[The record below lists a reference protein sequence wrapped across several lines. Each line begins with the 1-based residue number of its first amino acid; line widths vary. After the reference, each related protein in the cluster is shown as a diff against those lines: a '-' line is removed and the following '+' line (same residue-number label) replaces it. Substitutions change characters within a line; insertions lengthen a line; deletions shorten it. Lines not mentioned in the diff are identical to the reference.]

1 MSFYPDTA
9 TFYVVMTDL
18 FGRVIAAPG
27 VLKPLTDGKVL
38 LRMTVTEPDA
48 VLIVDGRSN
57 PPRFIPGPAGPVSG
71 QPDIGLRIPADV
83 LHNVWLNRMR
93 LRDAFMAGKM
103 HLDTSPLP
111 RAGPAQQPHRHV
123 PLHGTDLPPGVARA
137 RDDEVA
143 QLFRPTTPTPHSS
156 PCRAWHHGE

>member
-1 MSFYPDTA
+1 MPFYPDTA

-48 VLIVDGRSN
+48 VLIVDGRLN
-57 PPRFIPGPAGPVSG
+57 PPRFIPGPTVPVSG

-103 HLDTSPLP
+103 HLDTSPL
-111 RAGPAQQPHRHV
+111 RALGLLSSLTGMFRFTEQIYPQVLRE
-123 PLHGTDLPPGVARA
+123 HGMMK
-137 RDDEVA
+137 
-143 QLFRPTTPTPHSS
+143 
-156 PCRAWHHGE
+156 

>member
-1 MSFYPDTA
+1 MPFYPDTA

-38 LRMTVTEPDA
+38 LRMTVTGPDA

-57 PPRFIPGPAGPVSG
+57 PPRFITGSTGLAGG
-71 QPDIGLRIPADV
+71 RPDIGLRIPADV

-103 HLDTSPLP
+103 HLDTSPL
-111 RAGPAQQPHRHV
+111 RALGLLSSLTGMFRFTEQIYPQVLRE
-123 PLHGTDLPPGVARA
+123 HGMMK
-137 RDDEVA
+137 
-143 QLFRPTTPTPHSS
+143 
-156 PCRAWHHGE
+156 

>member
-1 MSFYPDTA
+1 MPFYPDTA

-48 VLIVDGRSN
+48 VLIVDGRLN
-57 PPRFIPGPAGPVSG
+57 PPRFIPGPTGPGAAGDVSG

-103 HLDTSPLP
+103 HLDTSPL
-111 RAGPAQQPHRHV
+111 RALGLLSSLTGMFRFTEQIYPQVLRE
-123 PLHGTDLPPGVARA
+123 HGMMK
-137 RDDEVA
+137 
-143 QLFRPTTPTPHSS
+143 
-156 PCRAWHHGE
+156 

>member
-18 FGRVIAAPG
+18 FGRVMAAPG

-57 PPRFIPGPAGPVSG
+57 PPRFITGSAGPVGG

-83 LHNVWLNRMR
+83 LHNVWLNRIR

-103 HLDTSPLP
+103 HLDTSPL
-111 RAGPAQQPHRHV
+111 RALGLLSSLTGMFRFTEQIYPQVLRE
-123 PLHGTDLPPGVARA
+123 HGMLK
-137 RDDEVA
+137 
-143 QLFRPTTPTPHSS
+143 
-156 PCRAWHHGE
+156 

>member
-1 MSFYPDTA
+1 MPFYPDTA

-48 VLIVDGRSN
+48 VLIVDGRTN
-57 PPRFIPGPAGPVSG
+57 PPRFITGSAGSAG
-71 QPDIGLRIPADV
+71 SRPDIGLRIPADV
-83 LHNVWLNRMR
+83 LHNVWLNRIR

-103 HLDTSPLP
+103 HLDTSPL
-111 RAGPAQQPHRHV
+111 RALGLLSSLTGMFRFTEQIYPQVLRE
-123 PLHGTDLPPGVARA
+123 HGML
-137 RDDEVA
+137 
-143 QLFRPTTPTPHSS
+143 
-156 PCRAWHHGE
+156 

>member
-1 MSFYPDTA
+1 MPFYPDTA

-48 VLIVDGRSN
+48 VLIVDGRMN
-57 PPRFIPGPAGPVSG
+57 PPRFIAGPNGPVSG

-103 HLDTSPLP
+103 HMDTSPL
-111 RAGPAQQPHRHV
+111 RALGLLSSLTGMFRFTEQIYPQVLRE
-123 PLHGTDLPPGVARA
+123 HGMLK
-137 RDDEVA
+137 
-143 QLFRPTTPTPHSS
+143 
-156 PCRAWHHGE
+156 

>member
-1 MSFYPDTA
+1 MPFYPDAA

-38 LRMTVTEPDA
+38 LRMTVTGPDA

-57 PPRFIPGPAGPVSG
+57 PPRFITGAIGPVGG

-83 LHNVWLNRMR
+83 LHNVWLNRIR

-103 HLDTSPLP
+103 HLDTSPL
-111 RAGPAQQPHRHV
+111 RALGLLSSLTGMFRFTEQIYPQVLRE
-123 PLHGTDLPPGVARA
+123 HGML
-137 RDDEVA
+137 
-143 QLFRPTTPTPHSS
+143 
-156 PCRAWHHGE
+156 

>member
-48 VLIVDGRSN
+48 VLIVDGRLN
-57 PPRFIPGPAGPVSG
+57 PPRFIPGPTNPVSG

-103 HLDTSPLP
+103 HLDTSPLRTLGLLSSLTGMFRFTEQIYP
-111 RAGPAQQPHRHV
+111 QVLRE
-123 PLHGTDLPPGVARA
+123 HGMMK
-137 RDDEVA
+137 
-143 QLFRPTTPTPHSS
+143 
-156 PCRAWHHGE
+156 

>member
-1 MSFYPDTA
+1 MPFYPDTA

-48 VLIVDGRSN
+48 VLIVDGRTI
-57 PPRFIPGPAGPVSG
+57 PPRFITGASG
-71 QPDIGLRIPADV
+71 GAVQPDIGLRIPADV

-103 HLDTSPLP
+103 HLDTSPL
-111 RAGPAQQPHRHV
+111 RALGLLSSLTGMFRFTEQIYPQVLRE
-123 PLHGTDLPPGVARA
+123 HGMV
-137 RDDEVA
+137 
-143 QLFRPTTPTPHSS
+143 Q
-156 PCRAWHHGE
+156 